1 MCCLVL
7 TAATNISHHVKC
19 HLLFS
24 RDVALAF
31 GGAIHFGH
39 FDITLDLSE
48 IQSQVLSTDGHQRTT
63 LPGSPKRCDLL
74 KFKSTL
80 KILQM

>member
-7 TAATNISHHVKC
+7 TAATNIPNHVKC

-24 RDVALAF
+24 RDVALAL
-31 GGAIHFGH
+31 GGTIHFGH

-48 IQSQVLSTDGHQRTT
+48 IQS
-63 LPGSPKRCDLL
+63 
-74 KFKSTL
+74 
-80 KILQM
+80 